1 MYPFAQETDARTL
14 FARWVQPTL
23 RPSQSFIPATE
34 GTAITSLV
42 LTAENF
48 TSPVTSFT
56 LRSGSLPA
64 GLTLTKTADYT
75 AEISGTPTAEES
87 GCFHFDATN
96 GTESAGTAS
105 CIIISVAAAPEP
117 PSSGGEDSDNSTPPA
132 NNDSATPP
140 IGDNSLPNNVSP
152 VSNTPA
158 SPAQAPS
165 TASSGRT
172 DTKVYSRKLPT
183 TTQVDTTLTVLT
195 KKASK
200 TQMLRT
206 RTPKV
211 CVNLTQ
217 SVVLVKA
224 GTCRLEVL
232 DKSTKRVVRSLSTR
246 VRTDE
251 TTAGTTVN
259 GQDAISFQR
268 ISTRLSASARAQVAE
283 LATTA
288 AEAKRVIL
296 IGHTASLTE
305 NNVSN
310 NRIALQRAA
319 AVKAALRAEFKKA
332 GVKVPISI
340 VSVGPNAPL
349 TTKKSNSAQARNR
362 RVEVFIIQ

>member
-1 MYPFAQETDARTL
+1 
-14 FARWVQPTL
+14 
-23 RPSQSFIPATE
+23 
-34 GTAITSLV
+34 
-42 LTAENF
+42 
-48 TSPVTSFT
+48 
-56 LRSGSLPA
+56 
-64 GLTLTKTADYT
+64 
-75 AEISGTPTAEES
+75 
-87 GCFHFDATN
+87 
-96 GTESAGTAS
+96 
-105 CIIISVAAAPEP
+105 
-117 PSSGGEDSDNSTPPA
+117 
-132 NNDSATPP
+132 
-140 IGDNSLPNNVSP
+140 
-152 VSNTPA
+152 
-158 SPAQAPS
+158 
-165 TASSGRT
+165 
-172 DTKVYSRKLPT
+172 
-183 TTQVDTTLTVLT
+183 VDTTLNVLN

-232 DKSTKRVVRSLSTR
+232 DKSTKRVVRRLSTR

-296 IGHTASLTE
+296 IGHTALLTE

-319 AVKAALRAEFKKA
+319 RVKAALRAEFKKA

-340 VSVGPNAPL
+340 VSVGSQAPIS
-349 TTKKSNSAQARNR
+349 TKKSESRQTVNR
-362 RVEVFIIQ
+362 RVEVYLIP